1 MTFDI
6 NDVRAA
12 KGIPYVGDDLLQ
24 ICDDL
29 ENVMKQIEE
38 HYTFLKEVY
47 KEFEDYDELTV
58 AYELET
64 EYLIDE
70 AIIRSFLKVAGRG
83 YDRLEAVHRILK
95 NICYEDIIPAYGT
108 VEAVE

>member
-6 NDVRAA
+6 NDLRAE
-12 KGIPYVGDDLLQ
+12 KGIPYVGDELLQ
-24 ICDDL
+24 ICADL
-29 ENVMKQIEE
+29 EKIMKQIEE
-38 HYTFLKEVY
+38 HRNFLKDIY
-47 KEFEDYDELTV
+47 KEFEKEESSI
-58 AYELET
+58 AYELEN

-70 AIIRSFLKVAGRG
+70 VITRSFLKIAGRG
-83 YDRLEAVHRILK
+83 YNRLVDVYATLK

>member
-6 NDVRAA
+6 NDLRAE

-24 ICDDL
+24 VCADL
-29 ENVMKQIEE
+29 EKIMEQIED
-38 HYTFLKEVY
+38 HYNFLKEVY
-47 KEFEDYDELTV
+47 KEFEDDEMPI

-83 YDRLEAVHRILK
+83 YDRLAAVHRTLK
-95 NICYEDIIPAYGT
+95 DICYNDIIPAYGT

>member
-38 HYTFLKEVY
+38 HYNFLKEVY
-47 KEFEDYDELTV
+47 KEFEEEESSV

-108 VEAVE
+108 VEAIE

>member
-1 MTFDI
+1 MET
-6 NDVRAA
+6 
-12 KGIPYVGDDLLQ
+12 
-24 ICDDL
+24 
-29 ENVMKQIEE
+29 IEE
-38 HYTFLKEVY
+38 HYNFLKEVY
-47 KEFEDYDELTV
+47 KEFEEEESSV

-83 YDRLEAVHRILK
+83 YDRLTTVHRTLK
-95 NICYEDIIPAYGT
+95 DICYNDIIPAYGT

>member
-6 NDVRAA
+6 IDLRAE

-24 ICDDL
+24 VCADL
-29 ENVMKQIEE
+29 EKIMKQIEE
-38 HYTFLKEVY
+38 HYNFLKEVY
-47 KEFEDYDELTV
+47 KEFEEEESSV

-70 AIIRSFLKVAGRG
+70 VITRSFLKVAGRG
-83 YDRLEAVHRILK
+83 YNRLVDVYNTLK

-108 VEAVE
+108 VEAI

>member
-6 NDVRAA
+6 NDLRAE

-24 ICDDL
+24 VCADL
-29 ENVMKQIEE
+29 EKIMEQIED
-38 HYTFLKEVY
+38 HYNFLKEVY
-47 KEFEDYDELTV
+47 KEFEEEESYV

-83 YDRLEAVHRILK
+83 YDRLAAVYNTLK